1 MICDSLL
8 RSILFLVSLSWSVSK
23 EILELASNCGGD
35 KNGENA
41 GRTQIQE
48 SRLPEK
54 KKRREEEEEKEKE
67 KNGKME
73 KGKVKSSSMRSE
85 KWEKSNEPA
94 RL

>member
-1 MICDSLL
+1 L
-8 RSILFLVSLSWSVSK
+8 RLILFLVSLSWSVSK

-54 KKRREEEEEKEKE
+54 KKRREEEEEEKEKE
-67 KNGKME
+67 KNGNME